1 MNNFMFN
8 IKQLKMKKFIKYIWQ
23 LIISTSNAALEI
35 PSLRPCPVTAFYYLI
50 ASRRV
55 TYLAPQQLF
64 NLTWFFFWT
73 KYYFDFLLMYFSID
87 TISIVNSSNNK
98 IIIVNQ
104 FFCKWNY
111 HLWSSCSIDVIY
123 VYFLL
128 TFTFKRFF
136 GNKSRI
142 GFSCFLVIKNWKAS
156 AYFYFDRQLFFFYF
170 WKFFPEKNM

>member
-1 MNNFMFN
+1 MIFFIANTLLSKPLRNFCFPLRSLSTLLKLNTFSPFLLWLFGPAESIN
-8 IKQLKMKKFIKYIWQ
+8 IKINIRINIIFWIFLSFGDILKRNSA
-23 LIISTSNAALEI
+23 ISNF
-35 PSLRPCPVTAFYYLI
+35 PSKR
-50 ASRRV
+50 S
-55 TYLAPQQLF
+55 
-64 NLTWFFFWT
+64 
-73 KYYFDFLLMYFSID
+73 YYFEHL
-87 TISIVNSSNNK
+87 K
-98 IIIVNQ
+98 IICCIIFYQ

-128 TFTFKRFF
+128 AFTFKRFF